1 MPSENKNLR
10 DYVTILKRRKKS
22 LLLPTLIIFFIAA
35 TAALVIP
42 PVYKSKSTIL
52 IEEQDIPKE
61 YILSTLTGYAEER
74 LQTISQRVLSSTK
87 LLDIINRYNLYSDK
101 RKNWT
106 SEEIIEKMRKDIKV
120 DTISAEV
127 DDPRAGRSSNV
138 TIAFSI
144 TYYGNNPAVVQ
155 QISNVLAS
163 FYLEENLK
171 VRGQQT
177 ESAAKF
183 FQDELQSVQT
193 RMAELDSKLAAYKQR
208 NVDSL
213 PELIQL
219 NFQELSRV
227 EQAVEQMNDQL
238 RAAQERESS
247 FRTQMDGIP
256 SDAEVQQKAHL
267 NELRVRLGNLKSRV
281 SDEYPDVIKLKHEI
295 VELENRLKEQR
306 QDTPSARVD
315 NQSYVA
321 LAAQHAGT
329 RSEVESL
336 KRQISSLTRKRDGYR
351 RRIEASPRV
360 EEGYKSLFSER
371 ANVQIKYDDLMK
383 KQMEAKVSQGLE
395 KGQMGERFTLIDPAR
410 LPEKPVRPNIPV
422 FLLLGLV
429 FGASASAG
437 VVALNEA
444 GDRTVYNIAAL
455 SRALSV
461 PLVCGIPEI
470 VTPQVV
476 ARRRRVRNVSII
488 ATVLFLIV
496 VVVAFHFLIMDLD
509 VFWAKLQRRIFL

>member
-1 MPSENKNLR
+1 MHAEDKNLR

-22 LLLPTLIIFFIAA
+22 VILPVLIIFSIAA
-35 TAALVIP
+35 TVALVMP
-42 PVYKSKSTIL
+42 PVYKSNSTIL

-61 YILSTLTGYAEER
+61 YILSTVTGYAEER

-101 RKNWT
+101 RKIWT

-127 DDPRAGRSSNV
+127 NDPRAGRSEKV

-155 QISNVLAS
+155 QIANVLAS
-163 FYLEENLK
+163 LFLEENLK
-171 VRGQQT
+171 VRGQQS

-183 FQDELQSVQT
+183 FQDELQRVQT
-193 RMAELDSKLAAYKQR
+193 RMAELDGKLAAYKQR

-213 PELIQL
+213 PELTQL
-219 NFQELSRV
+219 NLQELSRV

-238 RAAQERESS
+238 GASQQKESN
-247 FRTQMDGIP
+247 FRTQMEGIP
-256 SDAEVQQKAHL
+256 SDAEVKQKARL
-267 NELRVRLGNLKSRV
+267 NELRAQLANLKSRV
-281 SDEYPDVIKLKHEI
+281 SDEYPDVIKLKQEI
-295 VELENRLKEQR
+295 AETEKELKEQR
-306 QDTPSARVD
+306 QDAPSAMVD

-329 RSEVESL
+329 RTEIESL
-336 KRQISSLTRKRDGYR
+336 KRQISALTRKRDGYR

-360 EEGYKSLFSER
+360 EEGYKALFTER
-371 ANVQIKYDDLMK
+371 TNVQAKYDDLMK
-383 KQMEAKVSQGLE
+383 KQMEANVAQGLE

-410 LPEKPVRPNIPV
+410 LPEKPVQPNIPV

-429 FGASASAG
+429 LGASASAG

-444 GDRTVYNIAAL
+444 GDKAAYSVDAL
-455 SRALSV
+455 AKALSV
-461 PLVCGIPEI
+461 PLVCAIPEI
-470 VTPQVV
+470 VTPQMV
-476 ARRRRVRNVSII
+476 ARRKRRRNVIII

-496 VVVAFHFLIMDLD
+496 AVVAFHLLVMDLD
-509 VFWAKLQRRIFL
+509 VFWAKLQRRLSL